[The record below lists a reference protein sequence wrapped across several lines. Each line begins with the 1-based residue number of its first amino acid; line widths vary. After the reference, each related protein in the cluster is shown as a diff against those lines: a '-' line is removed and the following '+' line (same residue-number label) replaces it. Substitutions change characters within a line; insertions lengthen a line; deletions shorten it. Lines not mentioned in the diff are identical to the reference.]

1 MFTMMLLLREI
12 NCWREGMFCMKFR
25 LIVDSFWRSFI
36 SIRFS
41 REIVTRLRVGLM
53 KSLRLFLMKV
63 IWCVIVS

>member
-1 MFTMMLLLREI
+1 
-12 NCWREGMFCMKFR
+12 MKFR

-41 REIVTRLRVGLM
+41 REIAMRLRVGLM

-63 IWCVIVS
+63 IWCVIVYFK